1 MTRSESRIS
10 VLFSCV
16 AIVCFVPTEALA
28 APQDT
33 AVFDFRDTALP
44 DPDPLGSPERLFT
57 ATSHGG
63 EPYPTVYE
71 LPLELMI
78 RSVSEAPTDD
88 SDLGRLDIDVEIRNT
103 GDEPFHLPV
112 STDPRRRPLMPGA
125 ENRRILQL
133 FGMFSLPAGV
143 PPDDLVSQESGEL
156 SFGVR
161 LDGSDSVPE
170 SLFELAP
177 DHEVVMR
184 IRVALSVL
192 WRYVDRG
199 LTVVETR
206 VVADEEKLEEDR
218 YRVAARAEIVSA
230 NAVTVQLESL
240 DD

>member
-1 MTRSESRIS
+1 
-10 VLFSCV
+10 
-16 AIVCFVPTEALA
+16 
-28 APQDT
+28 
-33 AVFDFRDTALP
+33 
-44 DPDPLGSPERLFT
+44 
-57 ATSHGG
+57 
-63 EPYPTVYE
+63 
-71 LPLELMI
+71 
-78 RSVSEAPTDD
+78 
-88 SDLGRLDIDVEIRNT
+88 
-103 GDEPFHLPV
+103 
-112 STDPRRRPLMPGA
+112 MPGA